1 MAKIRDYAITINT
14 VATASLVCEMPVHA
28 TGDVLLAFL
37 NKDSTTGFAG
47 TGWNALQAQ
56 NSAGA
61 HGAVWTKRATS
72 SSETI
77 TFTLTLETCL
87 AVVVAV
93 KNAEAEI
100 NSGLITINCN
110 SAGTYTRTAGS
121 FTTDGFEPGQ
131 SVLFS
136 GNTSAGNN
144 VIKIISTITGAGTI
158 ITVTDATGMVTESG
172 NGDERAVSTGVD
184 VTAVTGADDLTFP
197 LAGATMTPIDNNCLL
212 FDWLSTDIGIGP
224 SALPGWVNIFTG
236 DAGANSGCLS
246 YTYQK
251 TAASVTHSGHWGGV
265 TSTAADSR
273 AFMIAIRDNGS
284 ETEVDPYVDRA
295 TVGSAVVS
303 SIVGVT
309 GEIDAG
315 TWATTALSLATVGAK
330 STTFDAIATVADSG
344 YIPFWGSA
352 SFTPATSTTNLV
364 GSELGLTTATDMQ
377 TGSPLLF
384 GTWNF
389 LTPRDYVD
397 LGKASTGGLIIAV
410 ADSTNDYKAW
420 TIGGQF
426 DKTTNPDKRNKFA
439 IQVNQTTSTTYGA
452 SGTLN
457 NVNKVL
463 YLAAGVYGAVAW
475 RGSNLWLLTETILAG
490 GSATIPLTFEQMEI
504 AINDGTG
511 RIPIFDRDGSAA
523 TIWTRLRVGGGDPVH
538 YDVDAKTFQ
547 WPRAADAVDYFTFHV
562 DANAVGI
569 EFFGQASDT
578 LRFTNSVFVS
588 SSTYYWRF
596 NASHSAS
603 ATLDF
608 SGTRVINATVTL
620 RSTSDLNGV
629 SFQECPTFTQNSA
642 TLTNCDF
649 LDTKVTSAAPADAAL
664 ISNST
669 FTSSGTGHGIEIG
682 GTAANITLTG
692 LTFTGYATTDGST
705 GNEAIYVNATGS
717 MIISISGGSIPSIR
731 TAGATVTVQNAV
743 TVKVTA
749 KDANTLAA
757 IDAARVLM
765 EANSVATGTHTG
777 ANGAST
783 LTDSSKS
790 FTTNELVNY
799 RIYNTI
805 DGSDGLITANDAT
818 TVTATLSGGTDND
831 WDTSDAYIIVAKP
844 ALNPVSI
851 TRSGTIATVTHR
863 NHGLANDATVAIRG
877 ATQDEYN
884 GTYTISNVSANAYD
898 YTVSGSPT
906 TPATGSPTSA
916 AVILNDVTN
925 ASGVLQTT
933 AFNYTINQP
942 VTGKV
947 RRAASGTKYKTG
959 AIAGT
964 ITSAGLD
971 TTILLIADE

>member
-475 RGSNLWLLTETILAG
+475 RGSNLSPRRFLPAVQPPYRL
-490 GSATIPLTFEQMEI
+490 PLNKWKSPLMME
-504 AINDGTG
+504 
-511 RIPIFDRDGSAA
+511 P
-523 TIWTRLRVGGGDPVH
+523 
-538 YDVDAKTFQ
+538 DASL
-547 WPRAADAVDYFTFHV
+547 Y
-562 DANAVGI
+562 
-569 EFFGQASDT
+569 
-578 LRFTNSVFVS
+578 
-588 SSTYYWRF
+588 
-596 NASHSAS
+596 
-603 ATLDF
+603 
-608 SGTRVINATVTL
+608 
-620 RSTSDLNGV
+620 
-629 SFQECPTFTQNSA
+629 
-642 TLTNCDF
+642 
-649 LDTKVTSAAPADAAL
+649 
-664 ISNST
+664 
-669 FTSSGTGHGIEIG
+669 
-682 GTAANITLTG
+682 LTG
-692 LTFTGYATTDGST
+692 
-705 GNEAIYVNATGS
+705 
-717 MIISISGGSIPSIR
+717 M
-731 TAGATVTVQNAV
+731 
-743 TVKVTA
+743 
-749 KDANTLAA
+749 
-757 IDAARVLM
+757 
-765 EANSVATGTHTG
+765 
-777 ANGAST
+777 
-783 LTDSSKS
+783 
-790 FTTNELVNY
+790 
-799 RIYNTI
+799 
-805 DGSDGLITANDAT
+805 
-818 TVTATLSGGTDND
+818 
-831 WDTSDAYIIVAKP
+831 
-844 ALNPVSI
+844 ALP
-851 TRSGTIATVTHR
+851 RR
-863 NHGLANDATVAIRG
+863 YGLAFVL
-877 ATQDEYN
+877 
-884 GTYTISNVSANAYD
+884 
-898 YTVSGSPT
+898 
-906 TPATGSPTSA
+906 A
-916 AVILNDVTN
+916 AVIRSIMMLMPRPSN
-925 ASGVLQTT
+925 GQERQT
-933 AFNYTINQP
+933 P
-942 VTGKV
+942 L
-947 RRAASGTKYKTG
+947 
-959 AIAGT
+959 
-964 ITSAGLD
+964 ITSLSMLTPTQSELNFLVRPAIHCALPIPFSFPAQL
-971 TTILLIADE
+971 TIGGSMPAIRLLPPWTFLERAS